1 MAKRFTGIFLISL
14 GVALACVC
22 VFVMVLLM
30 APGLSVFGLKYIAK
44 GTHVVDETYVLAEQL
59 EGGNFSGTIR
69 IEVDEVPIYVE
80 FSQRYTYQVE
90 YYDNYNGFTTSNFDD
105 PSIKFSKEPDGTA
118 VISVTS
124 FKKFVYENSNSSR
137 HIKLIVPESV
147 VGGTDSGRTNLKIVS
162 KTSPV
167 HFCNEIDDYRDPV
180 FNCIDIETYGAVTSS
195 AKVAATTY
203 KLKTINAITID
214 SDEVK
219 NINATNYD
227 LTSTGGKIV
236 VSREVVGDITATTK
250 NARIQILSCN
260 NFTANSGFGDVY
272 SASADKGITINGSAN
287 ITTTAGIVNID
298 SILGDQKKSVINTKT
313 GNVTIK
319 KAKDLEVNTT
329 RGFVKINATE
339 SSVITTSSGSILVE
353 SANES
358 VTAKTKRGKITL
370 GGESNVL
377 HNPTVE
383 TTFGDVSVVSAS
395 GTVKI
400 DTVQSD
406 VNFVNLDASNI
417 KMSVGGNLTATKLTG
432 SVNIEVEGNADIDFS
447 DFNQKSSIVGKNE
460 SSMITVKLINNLGS
474 TFSYN
479 LQANDA
485 SLFEYNVED
494 PQNHFQIARSTNL
507 TSSADMVGKPL
518 LSVVNKGRVVVYYQR
533 SV

>member
-14 GVALACVC
+14 GVVLACVC

-30 APGLSVFGLKYIAK
+30 APGLSIFGLKYIAK
-44 GTHVVDETYVLAEQL
+44 GTHVVSETYVLAEQL

-69 IEVDEVPIYVE
+69 IEVEDVPVQVE

-90 YYDNYNGFTTSNFDD
+90 YYDNYNGFTTSKFDD
-105 PSIKFSKEPDGTA
+105 PSIAFEKEPDGTA
-118 VISVTS
+118 VIKITS
-124 FKKFVYENSNSSR
+124 FKKFIYENANSSR
-137 HIKLIVPESV
+137 YVKLMIPESV
-147 VGGTDSGRTNLKIVS
+147 VGGTDSGKTNLKIVS

-167 HFCNEIDDYRDPV
+167 HFYNEVDDYRDPV
-180 FNCIDIETYGAVTSS
+180 FNNIDIETYGLVTSS
-195 AKVAATTY
+195 AKVYATTY
-203 KLKTINAITID
+203 KLNTINAITIGE
-214 SDEVK
+214 DEVK
-219 NINATNYD
+219 NINATNYN

-236 VSREVVGDITATTK
+236 VNRDVAGNITATTK

-260 NFTANSGFGDVY
+260 NFIANSGFGDVY
-272 SASADKGITINGSAN
+272 SSSEDKGITINGSAN

-298 SILGDQKKSVINTKT
+298 SILGDQKSVINTKT

-358 VTAKTKRGKITL
+358 VTAKTKRGNITL

-383 TTFGDVSVVSAS
+383 TTFGKVNVVSAS

-406 VNFVNLDASNI
+406 VNFVNADASNI
-417 KMSVGGNLTATKLTG
+417 KMSVGGNLTASKLVG
-432 SVNIEVEGNADIDFS
+432 SVNVEVQGNADIDFVEFS
-447 DFNQKSSIVGKNE
+447 QKSSIVGKGEN
-460 SSMITVKLINNLGS
+460 STITVKMINNAAS

-518 LSVVNKGRVVVYYQR
+518 LSVTSKGRVVVYYKR